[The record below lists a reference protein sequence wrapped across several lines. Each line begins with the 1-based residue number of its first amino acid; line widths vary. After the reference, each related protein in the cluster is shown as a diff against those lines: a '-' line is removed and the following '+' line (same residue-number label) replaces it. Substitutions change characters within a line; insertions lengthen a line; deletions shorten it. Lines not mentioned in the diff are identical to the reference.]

1 MSYWPYKLAVYSR
14 CLLRGEIF
22 VKFRPVVILV
32 IAGCLLGSLTAVSV
46 TAADPLVRDIQK
58 ALADKGFK
66 PGVPDGVWGKRSV
79 AALRAYQM
87 ANGLP
92 PTGSADQATMGRL
105 FPPPPTAEDQ
115 KPAVASQNVT
125 PLPKVPEVEAKPLGP
140 VGASSSSTVVPTVEA
155 KPVENTK
162 TTQQAQSGRQ
172 ADSVPPT
179 TGSSGG
185 DAVAPLSSTA
195 PSYGNNASWNLA
207 FVGLAVG
214 GVALLWRR
222 RKRRRQAASRN
233 GVSAIPDG
241 DTAAELIW
249 DKDAFRVLTEKSTA
263 VVVTPPSLDRA
274 ASMDAHNRGV
284 NDWIKANASKPKSLS
299 DGENDD
305 LTDITERRRKTGVV
319 PPPIPN
325 QTGTLLNFHQAKAA
339 EPKPA
344 SPPLTK
350 ESSAART
357 AGAGWIS
364 PGQSVTVASIT
375 IPGGMF
381 YLGGFLGKQG
391 RPNENENCLVN
402 PALTVGRGRDP
413 AGVSMGY
420 WPTYGGMSPDA
431 RRSYLEW
438 LAGSRSNPDDY
449 IGYVFLYFYGLERRL
464 MLDVKPSDAITVLTE
479 VRRLLDVY
487 GHNGSFNRY
496 ATELLTAAEL
506 RSGEP
511 SAQFLAKVEP
521 NGYEVPAAVK
531 IALGIHVRDE
541 RPIEADLM
549 LHFAL
554 THPETSVR
562 TPAKRVPALLREL
575 YLLEFAKLYP
585 AGYRPR
591 AGRTKKLK
599 KQYQACS
606 GSFTLEIKVLGGD
619 IPDITDREE
628 PIMIARRVFNDCMEQ
643 LDDYSR
649 TLGRLPGLQPNLL
662 AISKLPEAL
671 RLTAAASLPGDPLA
685 GIRRLADE
693 AAETRIDRLAEQVGL
708 EIATT
713 PGKAKLRDLS
723 QALSGFGIGAT
734 FDPVFAVKSSAGDER
749 AILFPISQPLPAEA
763 NDAYRTQQLATMLGM
778 VVGYADGEF
787 HELERKALLDR
798 IGLATDLSGDEKRR
812 LEAELTLNEKDPA
825 RLDDWLKRLKDV
837 PERARDAIAAELV
850 ALASADGDLNADEV
864 RKLEAIFKRLGI
876 DQKSL
881 YERLHAGSSATR
893 TAGHA
898 SAPTPK
904 TATSPSPTR
913 INLSRLQNIRLETR
927 VTSNVLADIF
937 VDEEEEA
944 VALLPEIP
952 VEAPQSELFEG
963 LEQRYGAFLT
973 EILQRSSWSKDDFEH
988 LARDASLMPG
998 AAKEAINDWALDR
1011 FDELMIEGDDEL
1023 DINRHLLP
1031 APQPSPA
1038 AIKEGMPA

>member
-1 MSYWPYKLAVYSR
+1 M
-14 CLLRGEIF
+14 
-22 VKFRPVVILV
+22 KFRPIVVLV
-32 IAGCLLGSLTAVSV
+32 VAAALLSPLTAASVS
-46 TAADPLVRDIQK
+46 AAERSVRDIQK

-66 PGVPDGVWGKRSV
+66 PGALDGVWGKRSI
-79 AALRAYQM
+79 AALRAYQT
-87 ANGLP
+87 ANSLP
-92 PTGSADQATMGRL
+92 PTGTADQATIDRL
-105 FPPPPTAEDQ
+105 FPTLPAVEDQ
-115 KPAVASQNVT
+115 KPAVAGSASENVT
-125 PLPKVPEVEAKPLGP
+125 PSQKVPAVETKPLDP
-140 VGASSSSTVVPTVEA
+140 VGDSASSTVEPTVEV
-155 KPVENTK
+155 KPVENSTPS
-162 TTQQAQSGRQ
+162 QQPRSARQ
-172 ADSVPPT
+172 ADSVPST
-179 TGSSGG
+179 TERSGG
-185 DAVAPLSSTA
+185 DAIAPRSSAA
-195 PSYGNNASWNLA
+195 PSDGKNEFWNLA
-207 FVGLAVG
+207 LVGLAVG
-214 GVALLWRR
+214 GAMVLWRR
-222 RKRRRQAASRN
+222 RKRRRQAASAN
-233 GVSAIPDG
+233 GMPTAPDS
-241 DTAAELIW
+241 DAAAELIW
-249 DKDAFRVLTEKSTA
+249 DRDAFQVLTEQSTTA
-263 VVVTPPSLDRA
+263 RAASPSLDRA
-274 ASMDAHNRGV
+274 ASMEAHNRNV
-284 NDWIKANASKPKSLS
+284 TDWIKANASKAKSLS

-305 LTDITERRRKTGVV
+305 LTDITERGQKTGVTQ
-319 PPPIPN
+319 PPIPA
-325 QTGTLLNFHQAKAA
+325 QTGTLLNFHRARAA

-344 SPPLTK
+344 SPPLRTDF
-350 ESSAART
+350 SAARM
-357 AGAGWIS
+357 AGAEWIS
-364 PGQSVTVASIT
+364 PGKSVTVASVAIS
-375 IPGGMF
+375 GGMF

-391 RPNENENCLVN
+391 RLNENENCLIN

-420 WPTYGGMSPDA
+420 WPSYGGMSPDA

-464 MLDVKPSDAITVLTE
+464 LLDVDGSNAASVLAE

-496 ATELLTAAEL
+496 ATELLTAVEL

-511 SAQFLAKVEP
+511 SAQFLAGVEP

-531 IALGIHVRDE
+531 IALGIRVRDE

-549 LHFAL
+549 LRFAL

-606 GSFTLEIKVLGGD
+606 GSFNLEIKVLGGD

-628 PIMIARRVFNDCMEQ
+628 PIRIARRVFNDCMEQ

-649 TLGRLPGLQPNLL
+649 ALGRLPGLQPNLL

-671 RLTAAASLPGDPLA
+671 RLTAAANLPGDPLA
-685 GIRRLADE
+685 AIRSLADE

-708 EIATT
+708 EMAAN

-734 FDPVFAVKSSAGDER
+734 FDPAFAVKSSAGDER

-763 NDAYRTQQLATMLGM
+763 TDAYRTQQLSTMLGM
-778 VVGYADGEF
+778 VVGHADGDF

-798 IGLATDLSGDEKRR
+798 IAAAADLSGDDKRR
-812 LEAELTLNEKDPA
+812 LEAEIRLNERYPA

-837 PERARDAIAAELV
+837 PERARDAVAAELV
-850 ALASADGDLNADEV
+850 ALASADGDLHADEV
-864 RKLEAIFKRLGI
+864 RKLEAIFKRMGI

-881 YERLHAGSSATR
+881 YERLHAGNSATR
-893 TAGHA
+893 TAGHPSMP
-898 SAPTPK
+898 SAPSPK
-904 TATSPSPTR
+904 TATSLSPTR
-913 INLSRLQNIRLETR
+913 IDLSRLQNIRSETR

-937 VDEEEEA
+937 VDEDEEGAAMLAET
-944 VALLPEIP
+944 P
-952 VEAPQSELFEG
+952 VEAPQSDLFEG
-963 LEQRYGAFLT
+963 LEQRYGAFLS

-1023 DINRHLLP
+1023 DINSHLLP
-1031 APQPSPA
+1031 APPTSPA
-1038 AIKEGMPA
+1038 AIKKGMPA